1 MPESY
6 RMDYI
11 MVPEPMTMTIEAM
24 KPHWALKKFDLWGDS
39 LVVFRGPVDI
49 KPDEIIDLKDFKS
62 GTIFPRGEMLHFVIE
77 HFGDNLETG
86 ILRQNI
92 LVSIAEEKL
101 AHRIGDA
108 RKILRWGDDLF
119 DEDQRLSITAVAPTI
134 VSVKIHLGICI
145 DPDPENGFGGISEY
159 SLDPVE
165 LGEVIGNQ
173 YRADM
178 RRLREKTWRMR
189 PIV

>member
-1 MPESY
+1 MAESY

-11 MVPEPMTMTIEAM
+11 MLPEPMVMTIEAM

-39 LVVFRGPVDI
+39 LVVFTGPIDI
-49 KPDEIIDLKDFKS
+49 KPEEIIDLKDFKS
-62 GTIFPRGEMLHFVIE
+62 GTVFPRGEMLHFVIE
-77 HFGDNLETG
+77 HFGDSLETG
-86 ILRQNI
+86 VLRQNI

-101 AHRIGDA
+101 AHRLPADK
-108 RKILRWGDDLF
+108 KILRWGDDLY
-119 DEDQRLSITAVAPTI
+119 DEDRRLTITAVAPTL
-134 VSVKIHLGICI
+134 VSVKIHFGICI
-145 DPDPENGFGGISEY
+145 DPDPENGFGGIDDY
-159 SLDPVE
+159 DLDPRE

-178 RRLREKTWRMR
+178 RRLREKVWRMR